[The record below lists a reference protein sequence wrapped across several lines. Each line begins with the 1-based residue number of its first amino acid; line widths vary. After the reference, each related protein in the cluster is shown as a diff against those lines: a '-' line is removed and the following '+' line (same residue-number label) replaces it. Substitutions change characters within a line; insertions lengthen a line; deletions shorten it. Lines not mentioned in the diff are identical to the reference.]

1 VKGWSISQNILKRHS
16 GEILVESLP
25 GKGSRFI
32 IRFPTNLLSSMH
44 TPIPEDRGAAS
55 R

>member
-32 IRFPTNLLSSMH
+32 VRFPTNLLESMRS
-44 TPIPEDRGAAS
+44 PIQDRGAAS